1 MKRICVLMLVMAGAL
16 NIRAQ
21 SHDELIEAYRRGTLT
36 PTQIEGIKRQYGITN
51 ISTPNLMQ
59 QMKSNSRSRAD
70 SRVGSEAQQ
79 YGVMPAVTTSPHQG
93 VEIPQCIGS
102 VADSLVTR
110 DYKSNIF
117 GHSIFQYGGL
127 RFEPNLNVATP
138 ENYILGAG
146 DEVIIDL
153 WGDSQSTLRMEL
165 SPDGGV
171 VIPDVGPVMLAGL
184 TIQQAERRLRNAMS
198 SIYAGLK
205 TGSVDMMLS
214 LGRIRSIKVNVVG
227 EVVSPGSYTLPSLA
241 TLFHALYA
249 SGGVDDIGSLRRVR
263 IYRAGREF
271 AELDLYKYML
281 SGDDE
286 QDVPLCDGDLI
297 VVSPY
302 ECMVTMV
309 GEVRRPMRYEMLE
322 GESLA
327 DAVAYAGGFS
337 GGANRQTI
345 SVVRRQGGRHKS
357 YTITSEDFRKF
368 QLMDGDSIAIGG
380 GINRYENRVEVRGAV
395 MREGFYAI
403 DDDMTTLCQLLHRAE
418 GLREDAFMP
427 RAILYREK
435 DDFTPELLAV
445 DLQGVIS
452 GEVEDIELRPNDVLV
467 ISSID
472 DMHEEY
478 KVGIYGSVSH
488 SGDYPYAENMTVED
502 LIVAAGGLRESAS
515 TANITIVRR
524 IKNPRSL
531 NVQEQL
537 FEIFVVDV
545 NNGLSVKDGEFR
557 LQPFDQ
563 VFVRRSPVYI
573 TQSSVTVEG
582 EVAFSG
588 LYPLSR
594 RNMRL
599 SEIVAE
605 AGFPT
610 PGAFVEGA
618 YLLRKMTSEERVQND
633 ALQKLI
639 EKQRGLGIDSLRLR
653 GINLSSVYP
662 VGINLAE
669 ALAHPGTDVD
679 IVLRDGDVISIPKYN
694 GTVRVM
700 GSVLYP
706 NSVTYKDGRR
716 LKYYIESAGGFDNR
730 ARKSRS
736 FVIYMNGMVSSGLS
750 SKIRPGCIIVVPS
763 KLPIPPLRL
772 SDIMGLI
779 SSSASTAAVVM
790 SAINIAK

>member
-16 NIRAQ
+16 NIKAQ

-36 PTQIEGIKRQYGITN
+36 QTQIEGIKRQYGITN

-79 YGVMPAVTTSPHQG
+79 YGVMPAVATSPHQG
-93 VEIPQCIGS
+93 VETPQCIGS

-117 GHSIFQYGGL
+117 GHSIFQHGGL
-127 RFEPNLNVATP
+127 HFEPNLNVATP

-198 SIYAGLK
+198 SIYAGLR

-639 EKQRGLGIDSLRLR
+639 EKQRGLGIDSLRMR